1 LNITVAENI
10 RIGKSDATEAE
21 VEDAAKKARI
31 HETIISLPNGYATVI
46 GERGARLSGG
56 EKQRISLARMILKDA
71 PVVILDEATAA
82 INPYNEVMIQAAIA
96 MIAK

>member
-1 LNITVAENI
+1 MNITVAENI